1 MPEYSWRRRA
11 TTHFGVVW
19 VPYAEVGIQ
28 RSNGRFQAFALQ
40 VDSGAV
46 VSLLRRSVAE
56 LLGIELESGRKIELA
71 TIGGGKTRAH
81 VHELLSRFDDGMQLT
96 VPYAIADTED
106 VPNLLGRRGVFDV
119 LQVDF
124 DASLE
129 QTRVTGAWLDENGR
143 RIWRFLLETDRYIL
157 DRKRWSSHRL
167 PGRADE
173 AAGVLVRRG
182 AQVMTA
188 IAGLLKL
195 HRGFECPPLI
205 RSLLELSMQLEFLL
219 KDPTSRAEQYLD
231 FEHITKYEQVQA
243 LVKAPVG
250 TIARRIA
257 YSPDRLS
264 GEPRLKRNY
273 DRVRARF
280 ARGKSQTWPSWHCMT
295 VHDLAKEVS
304 RLPEYKFWYKMSSG
318 WMHGDPFQSREHQ
331 LLKPP
336 AVLIAS
342 ICYYA
347 RMLLQIAEAKK
358 IVLTNEQY
366 EVLREC
372 EQGVI

>member
-1 MPEYSWRRRA
+1 MAEYSWRRRA
-11 TTHFGVVW
+11 TKHFGVVW

-46 VSLLRRSVAE
+46 VSLLRRSVAD
-56 LLGIELESGRKIELA
+56 LLEIKLESGREVELA

-81 VHELLSRFDDGMQLT
+81 VHELPSRFDGGMQLT

-106 VPNLLGRRGVFDV
+106 VPNLLGRCGVFDV

-129 QTRVTGAWLDENGR
+129 QTRVTGPWLDENDR

-157 DRKRWSSHRL
+157 DRKRWSSHPL
-167 PGRADE
+167 AGRADE
-173 AAGVLVRRG
+173 AAGILVRRG
-182 AQVMTA
+182 AQVMAA

-219 KDPTSRAEQYLD
+219 KDPEERAQDYLD
-231 FEHITKYEQVQA
+231 FEHVTRYKQVQA

-250 TIARRIA
+250 TIARTIA

-280 ARGKSQTWPSWHCMT
+280 ARGKSQTWPSWYCMT
-295 VHDLAKEVS
+295 VRDLDKTVG
-304 RLPEYKFWYKMSSG
+304 RLPEYNFWYKLCSG
-318 WMHGDPFQSREHQ
+318 WAHGDPFQSREQQ
-331 LLKPP
+331 LVKPP

-347 RMLLQIAEAKK
+347 RMLLQIAEAKQ
-358 IVLTNEQY
+358 ILLTNEQY

-372 EQGVI
+372 EQGVT